1 MNLNRPEIQV
11 NKTGG
16 KVAVLRDDLVV
27 ISNRERYDDFLRI
40 NQRYT
45 SDLYNFSSIFITRE
59 EILAIAELIQSG
71 KI

>member
-45 SDLYNFSSIFITRE
+45 SDLYSFSSIFITRE